1 MAEGGHSEAGQDA
14 TVLHQQ
20 LEAAGTRLEE
30 LVEENEDL
38 QIKCKELELRETTL
52 QEVRG
57 ARGGTLLRDWSR
69 PGCCGCCGCGCLV
82 LSDWRWI

>member
-38 QIKCKELELRETTL
+38 QIKCKELEENI
-52 QEVRG
+52 
-57 ARGGTLLRDWSR
+57 
-69 PGCCGCCGCGCLV
+69 
-82 LSDWRWI
+82 LSSCKSKMSAKNSKKLNSIKCRRK

>member
-20 LEAAGTRLEE
+20 LEAAGARLEE

-57 ARGGTLLRDWSR
+57 ARGSRYPPPPRLERR
-69 PGCCGCCGCGCLV
+69 PGCCLV
-82 LSDWRWI
+82 LSDWRWV